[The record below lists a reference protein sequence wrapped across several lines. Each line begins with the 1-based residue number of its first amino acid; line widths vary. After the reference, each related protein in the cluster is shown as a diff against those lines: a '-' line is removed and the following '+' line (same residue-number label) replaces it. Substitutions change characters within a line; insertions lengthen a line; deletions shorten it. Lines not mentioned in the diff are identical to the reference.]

1 MILRVALANT
11 MTDKLLEDVRSGIE
25 RYARAAEKGTTN
37 QEERFLREIHHLCC
51 LIADKNN
58 GTGKAILRDIAQKF
72 ADFRDEAEGCDEISE
87 AIYGFGCG
95 FALLRAGA
103 FPEAITW
110 LQRISAG
117 RDCLW
122 TLELSALCFCCVA
135 ASLGG
140 ALEEAVS
147 SLSRAKRLLETFA
160 EASPCCHG
168 LVAMAEGSF
177 LYKTGE
183 HERTVDMIERYR
195 NAFAAANAAL
205 NSQFPYFQAQALLTE
220 AKALRDVGR
229 YADALDLLYHER
241 KLRALIDDLLGQVWS
256 LLEEARIR
264 KFRREFE
271 SAMACL
277 DLASHYVAG
286 TDLHEYRARIADQKG
301 DIHCSK
307 RELRKAEANY
317 KLAQETADASGQ
329 LWLQAH
335 VGNSIARLR
344 LLQERPAE
352 AKQILES
359 FEPVWKDT
367 KNYGKYLYLLGR
379 TEAALGNYGYA
390 EQVYREALV
399 NLRKFGLG
407 STEALTRDR
416 LAQLLMKLGRKEEA
430 CVQWARALK
439 LSGTV
444 QAVRLFEDIT
454 KRYVN
459 QVKAED
465 LLPIIEDA
473 MVKRMEMQAHIDGS
487 HLRLGRAEDLIW
499 REHYVL
505 AHWFV
510 QPIWEMLRSEDRN
523 AVRLPP
529 VIVEFCKVFGNPVWL
544 SRMLTGDLSTAAEEI
559 NIGALCKDSLERAS
573 NILRAKLSLTV
584 AVELGGI
591 ATDEYVLRQAF
602 DALFRGLYSAFGTT
616 AFELSQN
623 SLNSRNEE
631 SLLVLTLN
639 DPVPI
644 RFERASDLVR
654 LNVALKDDSL
664 RPFFDA
670 GYTGDLTLADFLIGV
685 VLGEKLTFCADPPAI
700 ELRFQARRRRPTR

>member
-1 MILRVALANT
+1 M
-11 MTDKLLEDVRSGIE
+11 KEKFLEDVRSGIE
-25 RYARAAEKGTTN
+25 RYSRAAEKETSDRD
-37 QEERFLREIHHLCC
+37 ERLLKEIHHLCC

-58 GTGKAILRDIAQKF
+58 GTGIAALRKIAQKF
-72 ADFRDEAEGCDEISE
+72 TTLREEPGRCDEIAV
-87 AIYGFGCG
+87 AIYDFGCG

-103 FPEAITW
+103 FSETIPQFEK
-110 LQRISAG
+110 ISAG

-122 TLELSALCFCCVA
+122 TIELAASCFCCVA

-140 ALEEAVS
+140 VLQEACS
-147 SLSRAKRLLETFA
+147 SLSRAKQLVERIPDA
-160 EASPCCHG
+160 VPCCQG
-168 LVAMAEGSF
+168 LVAMAEGSL

-183 HERTVDMIERYR
+183 HERTIRLIEFHRKSF
-195 NAFAAANAAL
+195 NSANAPL
-205 NSQFPYFQAQALLTE
+205 NSQFPYFQAQALLAE

-229 YADALDLLYHER
+229 YTDALDLLYHER

-271 SAMACL
+271 SAEACL
-277 DLASHYVAG
+277 GLASHYVAG
-286 TDLHEYRARIADQKG
+286 TDLHEYRARIADQRG
-301 DIHCSK
+301 DIHCST
-307 RELRKAEANY
+307 RELNKAEANY
-317 KLAQETADASGQ
+317 KLARETADASGQ

-359 FEPVWKDT
+359 FEPVWKET

-379 TEAALGNYGYA
+379 AEAALGNYGDA
-390 EQVYREALV
+390 EQIYRSALE
-399 NLRKFGLG
+399 NLKKFGLS

-430 CVQWARALK
+430 CVEWARALK
-439 LSGTV
+439 LSETV

-473 MVKRMEMQAHIDGS
+473 MVKRMEMQSRIDGS

-510 QPIWEMLRSEDRN
+510 QPIWDMLRCEDRN
-523 AVRLPP
+523 TSRLPP
-529 VIVEFCKVFGNPVWL
+529 VIIEFCKVFGNPVWL

-559 NIGALCKDSLERAS
+559 DVRALCEESLERVS
-573 NILRAKLSLTV
+573 KMLGTELSLTV
-584 AVELGGI
+584 AVEMTTI

-602 DALFRGLYSAFGTT
+602 EALFRGLCSGFRTT
-616 AFELSQN
+616 AFELSQ
-623 SLNSRNEE
+623 SPRVVAFRDQE
-631 SLLVLTLN
+631 LLLILALKE
-639 DPVPI
+639 PVPEN
-644 RFERASDLVR
+644 FARASDLVR
-654 LNVALKDDSL
+654 INVAMKDESL

-670 GYTGDLTLADFLIGV
+670 GYTGDLTLADFFIGV
-685 VLGEKLTFCADPPAI
+685 VLGEKLSFHADPPTVEI
-700 ELRFQARRRRPTR
+700 RFQTRHKRPTR